1 MSFKKYICF
10 FTFSLFVSAMAD
22 PIPSQSEP
30 KYEAEF
36 YSKFE
41 ELISSHQE
49 AYDFLVY
56 LIPKAWVGFA
66 KKLSVAEKLANSGKV
81 DEATKVMKSVHLFPE
96 FGLDLK
102 QLYDFLVVFFNNY
115 DKNKQ

>member
-1 MSFKKYICF
+1 MSFKNYICF

-22 PIPSQSEP
+22 PNPSQSEP

-36 YSKFE
+36 YTKFA

-49 AYDFLVY
+49 AYDLLVEI
-56 LIPKAWVGFA
+56 IPKAYVDFA
-66 KKLSVAEKLANSGKV
+66 KKLSVAEKLANSGKLG
-81 DEATKVMKSVHLFPE
+81 EAQKVLKSVHLLPE

-102 QLYDFLVVFFNNY
+102 QFYDFLVVFFNNY
-115 DKNKQ
+115 QKHKQ